1 MQPLQAPQG
10 DSAALQLSLQATF
23 RDLLA
28 ELVLGVILLV
38 DTIEIAP
45 EVDGT
50 PSFPG
55 LLLMSIERLR
65 EVTRHALVGQPQDRH
80 NS

>member
-1 MQPLQAPQG
+1 MQAPQG

-45 EVDGT
+45 EGRSRRDAELPRFAAHVY
-50 PSFPG
+50 
-55 LLLMSIERLR
+55 
-65 EVTRHALVGQPQDRH
+65 
-80 NS
+80 